1 LHTRGRPSLFSLP
14 SYKARA
20 ATATTKARTAVWTA
34 PLLVVVGAAVVVV
47 VLPAGPDAVV
57 VLEDVVE
64 LVVFEPGVAA
74 WVVDAKTENAPHML
88 L

>member
-1 LHTRGRPSLFSLP
+1 
-14 SYKARA
+14 
-20 ATATTKARTAVWTA
+20 
-34 PLLVVVGAAVVVV
+34 VVVGAAVVVV